1 MGGVFGPAHCS
12 FVGFTALRSFP
23 RNRNAP
29 KNTGS
34 FLPFFSLL
42 FRSSPPLFFLDP
54 RVFSVSLCL
63 LLYLS
68 LFSRSSSLFLY
79 PFACLFICPAP
90 FSRPSIWLLFFI
102 SPLGGGRIKRSPG
115 SCYGSRPPSSGTCGR
130 YPSDWLRPCTSG
142 VRWNGRARRYALRC
156 AARNSFW

>member
-1 MGGVFGPAHCS
+1 MGGAFGPAHCS

-42 FRSSPPLFFLDP
+42 FRSSSPFFSLLEPFPASLCLLLYLPLFLNP

-63 LLYLS
+63 PLYLP
-68 LFSRSSSLFLY
+68 L
-79 PFACLFICPAP
+79 PP
-90 FSRPSIWLLFFI
+90 FSRPSIWLIFFI
-102 SPLGGGRIKRSPG
+102 SPLGGKDQAQPKILLRISSTIERNLRSV
-115 SCYGSRPPSSGTCGR
+115 SIRLATALHEWSTVEWSRP
-130 YPSDWLRPCTSG
+130 
-142 VRWNGRARRYALRC
+142 AIC
-156 AARNSFW
+156 APMCCKE

>member
-1 MGGVFGPAHCS
+1 MGGAFGPAHCS

-79 PFACLFICPAP
+79 PFACSSICPCPLFSPLYLAP
-90 FSRPSIWLLFFI
+90 LLYLSPGGKDQAQPKILLRISSTIERNLRSVSIRLATALHEWSTVEWSRPAI
-102 SPLGGGRIKRSPG
+102 
-115 SCYGSRPPSSGTCGR
+115 
-130 YPSDWLRPCTSG
+130 
-142 VRWNGRARRYALRC
+142 C
-156 AARNSFW
+156 APMCCKE

>member
-1 MGGVFGPAHCS
+1 MGGAKGPAHCS

-42 FRSSPPLFFLDP
+42 FRSSPPFFSLLEPFPASLCLLLYLPLFLDP

-63 LLYLS
+63 PLYLPLPPFLAPLS
-68 LFSRSSSLFLY
+68 GSSSLSL
-79 PFACLFICPAP
+79 P
-90 FSRPSIWLLFFI
+90 W
-102 SPLGGGRIKRSPG
+102 GGRIKRSPR

>member
-1 MGGVFGPAHCS
+1 MGGAFGPAHCS
-12 FVGFTALRSFP
+12 VVGFTALRSFP

-42 FRSSPPLFFLDP
+42 FRSSPPFF
-54 RVFSVSLCL
+54 FSILE
-63 LLYLS
+63 
-68 LFSRSSSLFLY
+68 SSPY
-79 PFACLFICPAP
+79 PFACSSICPFFLAPRAFSCIPLLAPLSAPAP

-102 SPLGGGRIKRSPG
+102 SPLGGRIKRSPR

-130 YPSDWLRPCTSG
+130 YPSDWLQPCTSG

>member
-1 MGGVFGPAHCS
+1 MGGAFGPAHCS

-42 FRSSPPLFFLDP
+42 FRSSPPFFSRSSSLLRIP
-54 RVFSVSLCL
+54 LLAPLSVSFFSLLEPFPVSLCL

-68 LFSRSSSLFLY
+68 LPPFLAPLSGSSSLSL
-79 PFACLFICPAP
+79 PWGGKDQAQPRILLRISSTIERNLRSVSIRLATALHEWSTVEW
-90 FSRPSIWLLFFI
+90 SRPAI
-102 SPLGGGRIKRSPG
+102 
-115 SCYGSRPPSSGTCGR
+115 
-130 YPSDWLRPCTSG
+130 
-142 VRWNGRARRYALRC
+142 C
-156 AARNSFW
+156 APMCCKE